1 MENNNQ
7 GYSGHENPENQ
18 NQRGNNSDNFNQS
31 ESNQD
36 SAKFNQDNDDFSRE
50 EDNMDNERNLNTGS
64 YSGSQST
71 GTGASEPL
79 ERQSE
84 SDDSGWNQNESR
96 QASENTESGESR
108 SQDRK
113 SEGTDW
119 NTGSL

>member
-7 GYSGHENPENQ
+7 GYSGQENPEDQ
-18 NQRGNNSDNFNQS
+18 NQQGNNSENFTQS
-31 ESNQD
+31 GSNKD

-50 EDNMDNERNLNTGS
+50 EDNMDNERDINTGS

-79 ERQSE
+79 DGKPE
-84 SDDSGWNQNESR
+84 SDDSGWNHNESR
-96 QASENTESGESR
+96 QASANTDSAESR

-119 NTGSL
+119 NAANL